1 VRRAEDCFKAT
12 MGCTEGPIQSWID
25 WQDSSPA
32 DPRELFANAMVL
44 GVQGVYTDSSTFA
57 TPPVPSTLLKV
68 VGARVIDSIG
78 PTSRAIL
85 TNPITTQVVGVLDHP
100 DRIEIDFNVSPDPLS
115 ITTFASILVTGLT
128 TGPVGGGVAVVVGG
142 GKTARLTFPAALA
155 AGDTYIVNI
164 NGTTAPAVTFGGIA
178 LDGEALALPSGNGVA
193 GGDFCFGVEV
203 VAGSKPAPPA
213 AAPLPT
219 ASNWNPSLLSIGALP
234 TCSALESD
242 NKERVANAAQWNFTH
257 ITAMLDVSTAPALTK
272 ELFLRAGEEW
282 QNNLVLNLGYLKYTE
297 IALSLSSNAGTRGDC
312 QGTIPVIRF
321 IPGTTFAGQVTL
333 AVTLKKKGKYNV
345 GIRAI
350 DTNGYYSMYG
360 SIWNVVD

>member
-1 VRRAEDCFKAT
+1 MA
-12 MGCTEGPIQSWID
+12 CTEGPTQSWID
-25 WQDSSPA
+25 WQNASPA
-32 DPRELFANAMVL
+32 DPRELFANAIFL

-57 TPPVPSTLLKV
+57 TPPVPSPLLKV
-68 VGARVIDSIG
+68 IGARIMDSTG
-78 PTSRAIL
+78 PVSRAIL
-85 TNPITTQVVGVLDHP
+85 TNPITTQVVGALDNP
-100 DRIEIDFNVSPDPLS
+100 DRIEVDFNIAPDPLG
-115 ITTFASILVTGLT
+115 ITGAASILVTGLT
-128 TGPVGGGVAVVVGG
+128 TGPVAGAVRQVVG

-155 AGDTYIVNI
+155 AGDTYIVNL
-164 NGTTAPAVTFGGIA
+164 NGTTAPLITSAGIA

-203 VAGSKPAPPA
+203 VAGSKPAPSPA
-213 AAPLPT
+213 LPLPST
-219 ASNWNPSLLSIGALP
+219 SNWNPSLLSIAVPP

-242 NKERVANAAQWNFTH
+242 NMERVANAAQWNFTH
-257 ITAMLDVSTAPALTK
+257 ITANLAASTSPALTK

-282 QNNLVLNLGYLKYTE
+282 QNNLVLNLGYLKYSE

-321 IPGTTFAGQVTL
+321 TVGAPFTGQVTL
-333 AVTLKKKGKYNV
+333 AVTLKQTGKYTV